1 MKLFSKK
8 ENAENSGKLQN
19 AYVKH
24 LLGNKEELENA
35 LRASETI
42 ANWNAERAGRKAT
55 VMEQYVQLCMDVNL
69 AEPLSDPDAEILL
82 DTVFRLDKITIRE
95 VLSKFRIQE
104 EIHNRMFDR

>member
-1 MKLFSKK
+1 MKLFGKK

-24 LLGNKEELENA
+24 LLGNKEDLENA
-35 LRASETI
+35 LRGSETI
-42 ANWNAERAGRKAT
+42 ANWNAEREGRKAT
-55 VMEQYVQLCMDVNL
+55 AMERYVQLCMDINL
-69 AEPLSDPDAEILL
+69 AEPLSDPDAEILMEA
-82 DTVFRLDKITIRE
+82 TFKLDKITIRE